1 MLCGDTEDEALR
13 QPHTPPPHIFV
24 ERTLALIKP
33 DAADKADEI
42 EDLILRSGFTI
53 LQKRTLQLSPEQCS
67 DFYAEQY
74 GKRFFPSLTA
84 FMSSGPITVLAL
96 ARHQAIATWK
106 ALMGPASSAK
116 ARETHPECLRARFG
130 TSDLRNAVH
139 GSETF
144 SAAER
149 ELKFMFPNSV
159 IEPIPM
165 GEAAKDYLNK
175 YINPTLLKG
184 LTELC
189 KRKPHDP
196 FIWLADWLMKNNPNK
211 PTISDGTEIQDEA

>member
-1 MLCGDTEDEALR
+1 MEEDQLKH
-13 QPHTPPPHIFV
+13 QFPPSCLFL

-33 DAADKADEI
+33 DAVDKAEEI
-42 EDLILRSGFTI
+42 EDIVLQSGFTI
-53 LQKRTLQLSPEQCS
+53 LQKQKVQLSPEQCS

-74 GKRFFPSLTA
+74 GKLFFPSLTA
-84 FMSSGPITVLAL
+84 FMSSGPVVALAL
-96 ARHQAIATWK
+96 ARHQAISTWK
-106 ALMGPASSAK
+106 ALMGPANSTKAK
-116 ARETHPECLRARFG
+116 ETHPDSLRAKYG
-130 TSDLRNAVH
+130 TSELRNAVH

-165 GEAAKDYLNK
+165 GEAAKDYLSRF
-175 YINPTLLKG
+175 ITPTLLLG

-189 KRKPHDP
+189 RTKPADP
-196 FIWLADWLMKNNPNK
+196 LIWLADWLMTNNPNK
-211 PTISDGTEIQDEA
+211 PKVNVQDAP

>member
-1 MLCGDTEDEALR
+1 MASA
-13 QPHTPPPHIFV
+13 QIFV

-33 DAADKADEI
+33 DAIDKAEEI

-67 DFYAEQY
+67 DFYADQY
-74 GKRFFPSLTA
+74 GKPFFPSLTI
-84 FMSSGPITVLAL
+84 FMSSGPIMALAL

-106 ALMGPASSAK
+106 ALMGPVNSNT
-116 ARETHPECLRARFG
+116 ARETHPESLRARYG

-149 ELKFMFPNSV
+149 ELKFMFPGSL

-165 GEAAKDYLNK
+165 GEAAEDYLIR
-175 YINPTLLKG
+175 YVNPTLLTG

-189 KRKPHDP
+189 KTKPSDP
-196 FIWLADWLMKNNPNK
+196 FTWLAGWLMKNNPNK
-211 PTISDGTEIQDEA
+211 PQISDGDSMMTNDFALN